1 LAEYRIDE
9 LAGLSGVSA
18 RNIRAYRERGL
29 LDPPRRVG
37 RSALYDD
44 VHLSQLTT
52 INDLLRRG
60 FSSAHIADFFASVRN
75 GHDLADLLGL
85 QAAIFGDRR
94 RPTAVPVPVDLD
106 DADARRLR
114 ELGMAD
120 VVDGELRFA
129 DREIA
134 EVVGRSGEPVECVR
148 AMLRAADAV
157 GLAVDDLA
165 AAKVQALVGSI
176 LARFGANFV
185 PRPEEMGEWNL
196 AVADYGDLVDRVA
209 ADLLQAAVER
219 HLAAA
224 NAGYAL
230 AVTPW
235 WWRDRRRTAARATPG

>member
-60 FSSAHIADFFASVRN
+60 FSSAHIADFFISVRN

-94 RPTAVPVPVDLD
+94 RPTAAPVPVDLD
-106 DADARRLR
+106 ADAHRLR

-134 EVVGRSGEPVECVR
+134 EIVGRAGEPVECVR
-148 AMLRAADAV
+148 TMLRAADAV
-157 GLAVDDLA
+157 ADAVDDLA

-185 PRPEEMGEWNL
+185 PRPEEMGELNL
-196 AVADYGDLVDRVA
+196 VVADYRDLVDRVA

-219 HLAAA
+219 HLVAA
-224 NAGYAL
+224 NTGSVL
-230 AVTPW
+230 GSGWTP
-235 WWRDRRRTAARATPG
+235 ATP

>member
-1 LAEYRIDE
+1 MAEYRIDE

-18 RNIRAYRERGL
+18 RNIRAYRQRGL
-29 LDPPRRVG
+29 LDAPRRVG

-44 VHLSQLTT
+44 VHLNQLTA

-60 FSSAHIADFFASVRN
+60 FSSAHIAEFFSGVRA

-94 RPTAVPVPVDLD
+94 RSTAVPVPVGVD
-106 DADARRLR
+106 DVDVRRLQ
-114 ELGMAD
+114 ELGIAE

-129 DREIA
+129 DREIG
-134 EVVGRSGEPVECVR
+134 EIVGRSGEPLECVR
-148 AMLRAADAV
+148 TIQRAAAAV
-157 GLAVDDLA
+157 ADVVDDLA

-185 PRPEEMGEWNL
+185 PRPEEMGEL
-196 AVADYGDLVDRVA
+196 HLVVGDYRDLVDHVA

-219 HLAAA
+219 QVVAAIADDTASVLGSGWAAA
-224 NAGYAL
+224 K
-230 AVTPW
+230 P
-235 WWRDRRRTAARATPG
+235 

>member
-44 VHLSQLTT
+44 VHRSQLTT

-60 FSSAHIADFFASVRN
+60 FSSAHIADFFASIRN

-85 QAAIFGDRR
+85 QAVIISDRR
-94 RPTAVPVPVDLD
+94 RPTAEPVPIDRD

-134 EVVGRSGEPVECVR
+134 EIVARSGEPLECVR
-148 AMLRAADAV
+148 TMLRAADAV
-157 GLAVDDLA
+157 ADAVDDLA

-185 PRPEEMGEWNL
+185 PRPEEMGELNL
-196 AVADYGDLVDRVA
+196 VVADYRDLVDRVA

-219 HLAAA
+219 HLVAA
-224 NAGYAL
+224 NTGSVLGSGWA
-230 AVTPW
+230 P
-235 WWRDRRRTAARATPG
+235 ATP